1 MNKKVAAPAAIVV
14 AVVTVTLVVLS
25 VSTLSLPFNY
35 KAEGQLDNN
44 SSSNNNNTA
53 NSLKTTATTTGPQAS
68 AINNSNSVIVQQGT
82 VASGPP
88 MEPGDPTHIAQIL
101 QPRPDGSVYTGTVTF
116 TASKKVDVFVLHPF
130 GKSNSSL
137 INSTYREPA
146 SFSIG
151 PNQRIA
157 PSLLIPDYRNSF
169 IPSASIPFSGNAL
182 GFITFNNEPFI
193 VTYTL
198 KADIDKPQ
206 IVNNITNALVKTATI
221 PTGIKVSIIQG
232 AAAIMTDKAFSPN
245 PVSIKEGDTITW
257 INNDVETHTVTSG
270 LGFSD
275 PNLGKQFDSGFLGEK
290 QTFSHKFNTSGQ
302 FNYFCELHPAMVGKV
317 SVK

>member
-1 MNKKVAAPAAIVV
+1 MNKKVVAPAAIVV
-14 AVVTVTLVVLS
+14 AVVTVTLAVLS

-35 KAEGQLDNN
+35 KAEAQLGNSI

-53 NSLKTTATTTGPQAS
+53 NSRNTTATTTGPQA
-68 AINNSNSVIVQQGT
+68 ANNNGTNVIVQQGT

-88 MEPGDPTHIAQIL
+88 MAPGDPTRIAQIL
-101 QPRPDGSVYTGTVTF
+101 QPRPGGSVYTGTVTF
-116 TASKKVDVFVLHPF
+116 TASKKVDVFVLHSF

-146 SFSIG
+146 SFPIG

-157 PSLLIPDYRNSF
+157 PSLIIPDYKNSF

-221 PTGIKVSIIQG
+221 PAGIKVSIVQG
-232 AAAIMTDKAFSPN
+232 AAIMTDKSFSPN
-245 PVSIKEGDTITW
+245 PLSIKVGDTITW

-275 PNLGKQFDSGFLGEK
+275 PTLGKQFDSGFLGEK
-290 QTFSHKFNTSGQ
+290 QTFSRKFNTSGQ